1 DMFTF
6 YAGNSEPSRIDLYV
20 NEKKNPI
27 SPLLVS
33 SGAQG
38 VSAQISAS
46 FTRALSEV
54 SFGLIET
61 ASDFFNEAE
70 TQQALDSIE
79 KRTASARDQLL
90 SIADTVDALASLTE
104 SSVPLVDSAERISA
118 ALGDSLDQVRPA
130 DLGATGAGLNG
141 DGAALAAALA
151 ATSESFAAVSDR
163 VDQLMADS
171 SATSQATAASLT

>member
-1 DMFTF
+1 M
-6 YAGNSEPSRIDLYV
+6 
-20 NEKKNPI
+20 
-27 SPLLVS
+27 
-33 SGAQG
+33 
-38 VSAQISAS
+38 
-46 FTRALSEV
+46 

-90 SIADTVDALASLTE
+90 SSASTVDALASLTE
-104 SSVPLVDSAERISA
+104 SSVPLVDSAERISG
-118 ALGDSLDQVRPA
+118 ALGDSLGQVHPV
-130 DLGATGAGLNG
+130 DLGATGAGLGG
-141 DGAALAAALA
+141 DGAALAAALG

-171 SATSQATAASLT
+171 SATSQATAASLTDIAARIDVQINQYTDLRDTINGQVAPALPPTPSRGARGDQ